1 MTETGENVLWRK
13 IGAALLLIGIALGA
27 FGAHLLPKKLGAD
40 FNSEVWDTAVFYHL
54 IHALALFFLAL
65 RGAKVG
71 KFVKIVFLVGI
82 LCFSGSLYGLAVDNS
97 LKFLG
102 PVTPLGGLLFM
113 IGWASLVY
121 KKSL

>member
-13 IGAALLLIGIALGA
+13 IAAALLLIDIALGA
-27 FGAHLLPKKLGAD
+27 FGAHLLPKKLGAS
-40 FNSEVWDTAVFYHL
+40 FNADVWDTAVFYHL
-54 IHALALFFLAL
+54 IHGLALFILAL
-65 RGAKVG
+65 RGTNVG
-71 KFVKIVFLVGI
+71 KFVKIILLAGI

-113 IGWASLVY
+113 TGWATLIF